1 MEYINKESGSVTNVK
16 AQVMAA
22 AAIHLCWFA
31 AIKHLCVYFDRIN
44 V

>member
-1 MEYINKESGSVTNVK
+1 MEYINKESGSDTNVK

-22 AAIHLCWFA
+22 AAIHLCWFVV
-31 AIKHLCVYFDRIN
+31 IKHLCVYIGRIN